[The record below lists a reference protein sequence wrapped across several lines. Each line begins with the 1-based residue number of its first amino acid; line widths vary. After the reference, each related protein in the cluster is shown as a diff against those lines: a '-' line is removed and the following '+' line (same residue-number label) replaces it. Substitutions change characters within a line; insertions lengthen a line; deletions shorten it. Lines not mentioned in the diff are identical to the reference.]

1 RNDGSGGFT
10 SVDAADASSPFRDL
24 MVTDHFHNAETTYV
38 ADFDNDGDLDIWDY
52 AGNDHMLNAGPGVNG
67 PGIYLR
73 NDGGRYV
80 RLADDDNPMKDMVS
94 EQDLVI
100 HGDFDGDGDE
110 DLLAYKEGGLALG
123 YYRNNGAGIFT
134 EVAYENSPFGN
145 IAAADQFFSAINTH
159 VADFDGDGD
168 LDIWDTTN
176 GQAPV
181 YLQNSGGT
189 YVRLSGTDNPLQ
201 DVAWMIG
208 YANGIVGDFDSDGDV
223 DVLAYHSDGLT
234 PEFLQN
240 NGSGQFTVIAQ
251 ADSPFAGIDQPYW
264 NLPETYVADFDNDGD
279 VDIWDY
285 RGDGDSIYTQQLGAP
300 PKLSDSNPL
309 DDSTGVPA
317 DAPLVLHFNEIIAA
331 VGSGAIRIHRSSDD
345 ALMQTIA
352 AASTSVTG
360 VGTQTI
366 TITPAT
372 PLVGLTGYY
381 LLIDNQAF
389 RDAQGM
395 VFAGIA
401 DKTRL
406 NFTTDTFNAAPV
418 VNAPLPDSS
427 ATAGSA
433 FNFQFAANAFVDID
447 VGDTLNY
454 TAELTAGGALP
465 AWLIFNPATRTFS
478 GTPAAGDIG
487 TLSIDV
493 TADDGHGGTVTDTFN
508 LVITRPAPPVTP
520 TDPVP
525 VPVDGVPVTTTP
537 GDGGTTIITIP
548 VVTPTRPDDPNS
560 PNSALAD

>member
-1 RNDGSGGFT
+1 MTDLSTDTGTRGISALSSQIFFVFDNLPDWQSLAVAVPQAAELVVLEGAKDGLEQIAAHLQGRSGIDALHILSHGESGRVQLGRGSLGVLEAQARADLLERIGDALAADGDILLYGCDTASGAAGWQFIDQLAQLTRADVAASVDATGSALRAGNWLLEAHAGSVEFAHLLAAQEALQGYAHLLAAGYSSTSNPLTAVSREVMSTIVGDFDGDGDVDVLTYNADFSGVDFHRIDGSGGFT

-251 ADSPFAGIDQPYW
+251 ADSPFAGIDQPFW

-285 RGDGDSIYTQQLGAP
+285 RGDGDSIYTQQLG
-300 PKLSDSNPL
+300 
-309 DDSTGVPA
+309 
-317 DAPLVLHFNEIIAA
+317 
-331 VGSGAIRIHRSSDD
+331 
-345 ALMQTIA
+345 
-352 AASTSVTG
+352 
-360 VGTQTI
+360 
-366 TITPAT
+366 
-372 PLVGLTGYY
+372 
-381 LLIDNQAF
+381 
-389 RDAQGM
+389 
-395 VFAGIA
+395 
-401 DKTRL
+401 
-406 NFTTDTFNAAPV
+406 
-418 VNAPLPDSS
+418 
-427 ATAGSA
+427 
-433 FNFQFAANAFVDID
+433 
-447 VGDTLNY
+447 
-454 TAELTAGGALP
+454 
-465 AWLIFNPATRTFS
+465 
-478 GTPAAGDIG
+478 
-487 TLSIDV
+487 
-493 TADDGHGGTVTDTFN
+493 
-508 LVITRPAPPVTP
+508 
-520 TDPVP
+520 
-525 VPVDGVPVTTTP
+525 
-537 GDGGTTIITIP
+537 
-548 VVTPTRPDDPNS
+548 
-560 PNSALAD
+560 